1 METGEEKWNFYNAYN
16 HEFPSEEDM
25 KTLKAV
31 IIPGSS
37 RSSYDNTTTWIPL
50 VKDFIRTVLNEY
62 PDIKLIGGC
71 FGEQTIA
78 ATMGGKAE
86 KMPYNAERPN
96 IIGRELIQPTDEFYS
111 QSWVQSFMTKNNYTM
126 ENFPKIVLQ
135 QSHGDHVSE
144 LPTGATLLASSESCG
159 VEFYCIGE
167 RALCFQSHPDF
178 NCGMQLEFN
187 EPEYFIS
194 GSITEEWHKKSY

>member
-1 METGEEKWNFYNAYN
+1 METGEEKWKFYNAYN
-16 HEFPSEEDM
+16 HELPSEDDM

-37 RSSYDNTTTWIPL
+37 RSSYDNTTTWIPV
-50 VKDFIRTVLNEY
+50 VKDFIRTLLNEY

-96 IIGRELIQPTDEFYS
+96 IIGRELIQPTDDFYS
-111 QSWVQSFMTKNNYTM
+111 QSWVKSFMAKNNYT
-126 ENFPKIVLQ
+126 
-135 QSHGDHVSE
+135 
-144 LPTGATLLASSESCG
+144 
-159 VEFYCIGE
+159 
-167 RALCFQSHPDF
+167 
-178 NCGMQLEFN
+178 
-187 EPEYFIS
+187 
-194 GSITEEWHKKSY
+194 